1 MFSVAKKTSGFLLTS
16 MMLAMASQQAVA
28 ADPGLRISAGVR
40 AWSNTWESWDTP
52 SNKSISQMSS
62 ANEVA
67 FTPVLQARYNDMF
80 AMASY
85 LSNTKYVL
93 KRADGTNGSIA
104 PTDASR
110 KEGDFAVGYY
120 ILPSLG
126 AGVGYKKM
134 VQKFSNNEFTWSGP
148 TISLNGSASM
158 GAGVFIYGSAG
169 FGRLNA
175 KIPDTSSLKANY
187 TLSEVGLAYSLADQT
202 PIMKGL
208 LLTAGY
214 RSQVLTTK
222 DYPVGSAK
230 QDVVDTTHGPVVSV
244 LGSF

>member
-16 MMLAMASQQAVA
+16 MILAMASQAAVA

-52 SNKSISQMSS
+52 NGSQVSS
-62 ANEVA
+62 SNEVA
-67 FTPVLQARYNDMF
+67 FTPVLQARYNDVF

-85 LSNTKYVL
+85 LSNTKYSL
-93 KRADGTNGSIA
+93 KGAANPIE
-104 PTDASR
+104 ASR

-134 VQKFSNNEFTWSGP
+134 TQKFSSNEYTWSGP
-148 TISLNGSASM
+148 TISLNGSAPM

-175 KIPDTSSLKANY
+175 KTPDVSSLKANY

-202 PIMKGL
+202 PAMKGV

-222 DYPVGSAK
+222 DYPLASK
-230 QDVVDTTHGPVVSV
+230 RDVVDTTHGLVLSV